1 MRERLYRPHLQPAYL
16 QTKHWTCSRA
26 SAPHQSAATSG
37 RWEPGKAVAQSD
49 SGTEEKDRRYK
60 QVMAGEEWVLQFLS
74 LLCGQTNVASG
85 LNLSNWV
92 CPLAEV
98 WESLKKRAKWL
109 NGSGESTLSL
119 MGFTH
124 SAPSGWSWGA
134 SALAALNCS
143 WLQVPVLEE
152 LPCCQL
158 FWGKE
163 QEKEVAQGREW
174 LGAEEWGRR
183 YACRKTKPEP
193 KHWVKLLCFLMS
205 HVAARLLGAVLHGTG
220 IYNYHWIQRV
230 FRAFSKVA
238 FILQGQ
244 RHVCFGLVPS
254 FSSHLYSLSVICLAK
269 LTDSRWDE
277 FMDGLLS
284 IWRE

>member
-1 MRERLYRPHLQPAYL
+1 MRERLYRPYLQPAHL

-143 WLQVPVLEE
+143 WLQVPRAGGAAL
-152 LPCCQL
+152 LPALLGQGT
-158 FWGKE
+158 GKGGRTG
-163 QEKEVAQGREW
+163 QGVA
-174 LGAEEWGRR
+174 WGRR
-183 YACRKTKPEP
+183 VRKEVCMQKNKT
-193 KHWVKLLCFLMS
+193 
-205 HVAARLLGAVLHGTG
+205 
-220 IYNYHWIQRV
+220 
-230 FRAFSKVA
+230 RAET
-238 FILQGQ
+238 
-244 RHVCFGLVPS
+244 
-254 FSSHLYSLSVICLAK
+254 LS
-269 LTDSRWDE
+269 
-277 FMDGLLS
+277 
-284 IWRE
+284 